1 MEIQLFKD
9 ITLLFSQAEV
19 PLIVDAL
26 PMLNNLQESLL
37 AVVDDTPTAV
47 DDNDEGDDSDD
58 DLSARPTPAVIRI
71 AAYASVQLIDKYLD
85 HLWDCEIYVIAISK
99 LTNFYNSDSPLT

>member
-1 MEIQLFKD
+1 
-9 ITLLFSQAEV
+9 
-19 PLIVDAL
+19 
-26 PMLNNLQESLL
+26 MLYNLQESLL

-47 DDNDEGDDSDD
+47 DDNDEGDGSDD
-58 DLSARPTPAVIRI
+58 DSSARPTPAVIRI

-99 LTNFYNSDSPLT
+99 PINFYNTDCPLT